1 MNTKK
6 LARAA
11 AVGAVTSVTALLLG
25 STPAVAQEDDSFP
38 NYALGLAASGLL
50 KLDAMPY
57 VESLGDL
64 VTDQLTGLGDVLGE
78 HEDALSL
85 GVLTTEAEAGRALST
100 VTELNVLELLSADAV
115 KTWCDDGEGGL
126 EILGGSVL
134 GMGLPDTPASNT
146 RLDLSP
152 LLSVVLNK
160 QARNA
165 DGSLTVEGIEV
176 TLLPNATD
184 PNAALSEEELA
195 ALPGLSTLLGTPL
208 NLGAN
213 TVGGVLD
220 SINGALGT
228 DIELGSPLQSI
239 TIGAVNCTDGG
250 GSGDDEGDG
259 SGDEGE
265 GDGDDEGDESGNGP
279 DNSNL
284 PAAPA
289 PSVVA
294 AALPVT
300 G

>member
-100 VTELNVLELLSADAV
+100 VTELNVLDLLSADAV
-115 KTWCDDGEGGL
+115 KTFCNDGEGGL
-126 EILGGSVL
+126 EIIGGSVL
-134 GMGLPDTPASNT
+134 GMGLPDTPVANT
-146 RLDLSP
+146 RLSLSP
-152 LLSVVLNK
+152 LLEVVLNK

-184 PNAALSEEELA
+184 PAQELSEDELA
-195 ALPGLSTLLGTPL
+195 AVPGLAALLGTPL

-213 TVGGVLD
+213 TVGGVLE
-220 SINGALGT
+220 SVNGALGT
-228 DIELGSPLQSI
+228 DLELGSALQSI

-250 GSGDDEGDG
+250 GHGDEGDG

-265 GDGDDEGDESGNGP
+265 GDGGDDDGDETGNGP